1 MNFKPW
7 FITEDFNTQKAKY
20 TAQGIN
26 PGLVVHRIH

>member
-7 FITEDFNTQKAKY
+7 FITEDFKTQKAKY

-26 PGLVVHRIH
+26 PRFGSS